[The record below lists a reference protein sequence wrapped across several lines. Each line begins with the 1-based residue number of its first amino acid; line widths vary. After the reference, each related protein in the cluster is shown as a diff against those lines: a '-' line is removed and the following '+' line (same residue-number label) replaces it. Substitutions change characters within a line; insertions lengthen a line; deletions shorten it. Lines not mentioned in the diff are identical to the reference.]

1 MFAIRTVV
9 ATGGR
14 GTVTMDRAI
23 TDGIIDR
30 ISIVLIIPGRAIT
43 ADTAAGIMAAGI
55 TMADLTVAAITAGTA
70 VSG

>member
-43 ADTAAGIMAAGI
+43 ADIMAAGI

>member
-23 TDGIIDR
+23 TDGIIAR
-30 ISIVLIIPGRAIT
+30 ISIVPIIPGRAIT
-43 ADTAAGIMAAGI
+43 TDTAAGIMAADL
-55 TMADLTVAAITAGTA
+55 TVADLAVAAITAGTA
-70 VSG
+70 ASP